1 MLKRIVENSFFSC
14 EVVCVNN
21 GVDLNQFKFSP
32 DQSKLKDKL
41 NLTGRKIIL
50 GVANTWD
57 QRKGLVDF
65 IKLSRIIDEKFKI
78 ILIGLNKKQIKL
90 LPNQVIGI
98 RRTESIS
105 KLAEYYSMADV
116 FINPTYADNFPTT
129 NLEALA
135 CGTPVITYNTGGSPE
150 AIDEKTGIVVKQ
162 GDIIGLGKAINIIIS
177 SKNNY
182 SRKICRGRA
191 EKFYNKD
198 DRFKDY
204 LKLYQK

>member
-1 MLKRIVENSFFSC
+1 MYPRSIFINQSVRNFKDKERIFGGVNNLKIITPSLWLKRIVENSFFSC

-129 NLEALA
+129 NLEASLW
-135 CGTPVITYNTGGSPE
+135 NTS
-150 AIDEKTGIVVKQ
+150 
-162 GDIIGLGKAINIIIS
+162 
-177 SKNNY
+177 NY
-182 SRKICRGRA
+182 I
-191 EKFYNKD
+191 
-198 DRFKDY
+198 
-204 LKLYQK
+204 